1 MNDASLVKIHC
12 TMYHSTCEM
21 ICSAL
26 DFAHT
31 NPSQI
36 TSFQKLHRARG
47 RSGPAILCESCFLG
61 ARSIRMHESFATYTR
76 RTRLDVPR
84 RAYEMNLRV
93 GRHDWQWATCT
104 HCWASDDHIRQ
115 KCNVNGEC
123 VVRKSMSAKY
133 TFQRIDPPSVI
144 TFSN

>member
-1 MNDASLVKIHC
+1 MCMNDASLVKIHC

-61 ARSIRMHESFATYTR
+61 ARSIRMHESFATHTR

-93 GRHDWQWATCT
+93 GVDTTGNGQLVRIVERVTIIFA
-104 HCWASDDHIRQ
+104 R
-115 KCNVNGEC
+115 NVM
-123 VVRKSMSAKY
+123 SME
-133 TFQRIDPPSVI
+133 SVWSENQCLPNI
-144 TFSN
+144 HFKELIPRV